1 MKTLFSNNWIE
12 LELIKGI
19 LFGIAENSGI
29 ILFMVGP
36 IALSI
41 DTGKMFKRKRK
52 NRPSKF

>member
-1 MKTLFSNNWIE
+1 MKTIFSNNWIE